1 MNPTGNTRRPGPAD
15 GLLAGCQNYPAAI
28 RKAEE
33 MIQAW
38 RRTGGGE
45 ARGRD
50 IEFWDSATAQTLGC
64 YLHAAALS
72 GLPASSAAAWLADP
86 TCSATAGEI
95 LATHPGVCRQ
105 AAASLRTL
113 LDPRPSKTAQTI
125 RCMAAVVFAHSA
137 GHRLG

>member
-1 MNPTGNTRRPGPAD
+1 MNATGDTRHPGPAD
-15 GLLAGCQNYPAAI
+15 GLLVGCQNYPAAI
-28 RKAEE
+28 RKVEE
-33 MIQAW
+33 MVQAW
-38 RRTGGGE
+38 RRTGSGD
-45 ARGRD
+45 ARWRD

-64 YLHAAALS
+64 YLHAAGLS
-72 GLPASSAAAWLADP
+72 GLPASSVSAWLADP
-86 TCSATAGEI
+86 AYSATAAEI
-95 LATHPGVCRQ
+95 LATHPGACRQ